1 MQSLTLIPDRLD
13 VLFEQLGFLFLHREA
28 CEIPECPECVRF
40 AKAQAALM
48 TPFWKAAE

>member
-1 MQSLTLIPDRLD
+1 MTALTAIPERLD
-13 VLFEQLGFLFLHREA
+13 VLFEQLGFLYLHREE
-28 CEIPECPECVRF
+28 CEVAECAECLRF